1 MKALGENGWKVLT
14 GKALTLRYP
23 LIRRDISVPV
33 DPKKRSLLQVSIPP
47 AGLVHSIGCTATIE
61 RVKSLDCEGI
71 DEKGTLAA
79 RLVRPSVS
87 DKNVAVRSLDRLG
100 HKSDRFSQAM
110 PYTGPD
116 MELGQQ
122 GRAD

>member
-47 AGLVHSIGCTATIE
+47 AGLYIRSGV
-61 RVKSLDCEGI
+61 LPLL
-71 DEKGTLAA
+71 KGLS
-79 RLVRPSVS
+79 R
-87 DKNVAVRSLDRLG
+87 
-100 HKSDRFSQAM
+100 
-110 PYTGPD
+110 
-116 MELGQQ
+116 
-122 GRAD
+122 